1 MRAFTLARMSNS
13 SQFRFNNQTLG
24 AFGEQ
29 SVVDYLASK
38 GISIVDRNWR
48 IREGEIDIVAQR
60 SDGTFAFVEV
70 KTRSSMAFGHPLE
83 AISREKAYRLQRLAL
98 AWLAVNESF
107 GQPFT
112 IDCAA
117 VLISHSGVASV
128 DYRESVL

>member
-1 MRAFTLARMSNS
+1 MDVPSRVKFSNKS
-13 SQFRFNNQTLG
+13 MG

-29 SVVDYLASK
+29 SVVDFLLAQ
-38 GISIVDRNWR
+38 GNSIVDRNWR

-60 SDGTFAFVEV
+60 GDGSFAFVEV

-98 AWLAVNESF
+98 AWLAVNKSF

-112 IDCAA
+112 IDCAG
-117 VLISHSGVASV
+117 VLISYAGITTI